1 MGAAMALPPLTEA
14 LQPLLESLDEALHQR
29 DRERRAGPAGRRPV
43 QVLYGGAHLFK
54 PGAPARMGT
63 LARAALETYA
73 PDGPTYAHALGLS
86 LSPSQSADLRKRV
99 IAKLTSEPVEDFR
112 IDFED
117 GYGVRPDEEED
128 AHAESAGIAL
138 EQSRREGSLPPFI
151 GVRLKPFTGQAARRA
166 LRTLERLGAQLT
178 GEPIP
183 GFALTAPKVVLPI
196 QVEMLRRSAEA
207 LEHRLGWPAGAIA
220 LELMVETPSAL
231 ISLDGKFGILSL
243 VEAAGGRCRSVHVG
257 PYDLTSAL
265 GISGAN
271 QWLGH
276 PSVELVRRLLQL
288 ALSGTG
294 VTIADGPTTLLPVGP
309 HKEPRNEPE
318 RAANRE
324 AVFRAWSRAADDIRR
339 AYRDGIVQGWDLH
352 PAQLPARYGA
362 LFATLREEIPA
373 ATARLRKFLDQA
385 AQATRLGA
393 EFDDAATARGLL
405 TGLRRAVDSGA
416 ATLGEVETALGHSLE
431 QAAGRLSRGLAP

>member
-1 MGAAMALPPLTEA
+1 MALPPLTEA
-14 LQPLLESLDEALHQR
+14 LQPLLESLDESLHQR
-29 DRERRAGPAGRRPV
+29 DRERFAGPAGRRPV

-54 PGAPARMGT
+54 AGAAARMGQ
-63 LARAALETYA
+63 LARAALDSYA

-86 LSPSQSADLRKRV
+86 LGPTQATDLRRRV
-99 IAKLTSEPVEDFR
+99 MAKLEREPVEDLR

-117 GYGVRPDEEED
+117 GYGIRPDEEED
-128 AHAESAGIAL
+128 THAEAAGIAL
-138 EQSRREGSLPPFI
+138 EHGRREGTLPPFI
-151 GVRLKPFTGQAARRA
+151 GVRIKPFNGRVARRA
-166 LRTLERLGAQLT
+166 LRTLERIGAQL
-178 GEPIP
+178 GPEPIP
-183 GFALTAPKVVLPI
+183 GFALTVPKVVLPI

-207 LEHRLGWPAGAIA
+207 LEHRLGWPAGAVA

-231 ISLDGKFGILSL
+231 ISLDGRLGILAL

-265 GISGAN
+265 GISAAN

-294 VTIADGPTTLLPVGP
+294 VTVADGPTTLLPVGP
-309 HKEPRNEPE
+309 HREPRTDAE

-324 AVFRAWSRAADDIRR
+324 AVFRAWARTADDVRR

-362 LFATLREEIPA
+362 LFATLREEIPGA
-373 ATARLRKFLDQA
+373 AARLRQFLDQA

-405 TGLRRAVDSGA
+405 NGLRRAVECGA
-416 ATLGEVETALGHSLE
+416 ATTEEIETALGHSLQHARE
-431 QAAGRLSRGLAP
+431 RLGG

>member
-29 DRERRAGPAGRRPV
+29 ERERRSGPAGRRPV
-43 QVLYGGAHLFK
+43 HVLYGGAHLFK
-54 PGAPARMGT
+54 PGAAARLGT
-63 LARAALETYA
+63 LARAALDTYA

-86 LSPSQSADLRKRV
+86 LSPTQATDLRTRV
-99 IAKLTSEPVEDFR
+99 IAKLEREPVEDLR

-117 GYGVRPDEEED
+117 GYGIRPDEEED
-128 AHAESAGIAL
+128 AHADAAGAAL
-138 EQSRREGSLPPFI
+138 ERGGKDGTLPPFI
-151 GVRLKPFTGQAARRA
+151 GLRLKPFSGRTARRA
-166 LRTLERLGAQLT
+166 LRTLERVGAQL
-178 GEPIP
+178 GKEPIP
-183 GFALTAPKVVLPI
+183 GFALTAPKLVLPI
-196 QVEMLRRSAEA
+196 QVELLRRAAEA
-207 LEHRLGWPAGAIA
+207 MEHRLGWPAGAIA

-231 ISLDGKFGILSL
+231 VSLDGRLGILAL

-257 PYDLTSAL
+257 PYDMASAL
-265 GISGAN
+265 GISAAH

-288 ALSGTG
+288 ALTGTG
-294 VTIADGPTTLLPVGP
+294 VTVVDGPTTLLPVGP
-309 HKEPRNEPE
+309 HKEPRSDAE

-324 AVFRAWSRAADDIRR
+324 AVFRAWARTADDVRR

-362 LFATLREEIPA
+362 LFATLREEIPSA
-373 ATARLRKFLDQA
+373 AARLRRFLDQA

-405 TGLRRAVDSGA
+405 NGLRRAVESGA
-416 ATLGEVETALGHSLE
+416 ATTAEVETALGHPLE
-431 QAAGRLSRGLAP
+431 HARARLGA